1 MGRPQSD
8 LSAACQPVR
17 NKGICGALP
26 WPIADEYL
34 APSGRILFTVET
46 IMDGVPIKLEEGKN
60 RAGMM
65 GLIRELL
72 RPYRGSLVLILVA
85 MLVQS
90 TMTLAAPW
98 PLKIILDNVVVGK
111 KLDPWAARLLG
122 PLLAHGHRV
131 HLAMVAALAVVIIAI
146 LNATASYVAN
156 YFTESV
162 GQWVA
167 NDLRMRTYHHLQYLS
182 LRYYDTHQSG
192 VLLSTITADV
202 LTIQNFASSA
212 TLGIVVDMFTILGM
226 LVVMLCLNW
235 DFTLVAVA
243 VTPLLLLLAS
253 RFKKAVKKS
262 THEVRKQQSNIVS
275 VVQQDLESIRVVTA
289 FGRQELEQAMLE
301 TVSHATVAAALKAR
315 QVKALLSP
323 IVTVIVSLCIAFVLW
338 RGSLLILAGGMTA
351 GELTVFLSY
360 LASFFKPVKDLAS
373 MNNSIAMTA
382 VAVERI
388 RTILDA
394 DTILPEKP
402 DGSEQAIRGD
412 IVFDHVAFAYDESCP
427 VLRDVCFTV
436 KAGQMVGVVGP
447 TGGGKSTIMSLIPR
461 FYDPDAGR
469 IQVDGLDV
477 RDFRL
482 QALRDQIG
490 YVLQETVLFRGTV
503 RDNIAYGRAGATD
516 EEIIEAAK
524 LANADEFIARMPDGY
539 QTLVGDRGDT
549 LSGGQRQ
556 RIGIARAIIRNNP
569 ILILDEPTAALDTES
584 ERLVIEALQRLM
596 KGRTV
601 LTIAHRLST
610 IRDADK
616 IIVLK
621 GGVVAEQG
629 THDELLAM
637 GGTYAELYSV
647 QFDTTPAKA
656 AP

>member
-1 MGRPQSD
+1 VVEAVLLEGEE
-8 LSAACQPVR
+8 
-17 NKGICGALP
+17 KGQ
-26 WPIADEYL
+26 
-34 APSGRILFTVET
+34 
-46 IMDGVPIKLEEGKN
+46 
-60 RAGMM
+60 GMM
-65 GLIRELL
+65 VLIRELL
-72 RPYRGSLVLILVA
+72 RPYRGSLIVILVA

-98 PLKIILDNVVVGK
+98 PLKIVIDNVVVGR
-111 KLDPWAARLLG
+111 KLDPW
-122 PLLAHGHRV
+122 LAHLIEPVLAHAHRA
-131 HLAMVAALAVVIIAI
+131 HLAEIAALAVILIAI
-146 LNATASYVAN
+146 FNAVASYVAN

-182 LRYYDTHQSG
+182 LRYYDSHQSG

-226 LVVMLCLNW
+226 LVVMFFLNW
-235 DFTLVAVA
+235 DFTLIAVA
-243 VTPLLLLLAS
+243 ITPLLLLLAT
-253 RFKKAVKKS
+253 RFKRAVKSS

-289 FGRQELEQAMLE
+289 FGRQELEQEVLAA
-301 TVSHATVAAALKAR
+301 VSAATVAAALKAR

-323 IVTVIVSLCIAFVLW
+323 IVSVIVSFCVAFVLW
-338 RGSLLILAGGMTA
+338 RGSLLILTGGMTA

-373 MNNSIAMTA
+373 MNNSIAQTA

-394 DTILPEKP
+394 DAVLPEKA
-402 DGSEQAIRGD
+402 DANEQKIKGE
-412 IVFDHVAFAYDESCP
+412 IVFEHVAFAYDASCP
-427 VLRDVCFTV
+427 VLRDVSFTV
-436 KAGQMVGVVGP
+436 NPGQMIGVVGP

-461 FYDPDAGR
+461 FYDPSAGAVL
-469 IQVDGLDV
+469 VDGVDV
-477 RDFRL
+477 RDYRL

-490 YVLQETVLFRGTV
+490 YVLQETVLFRGSV
-503 RDNIAYGRAGATD
+503 RDNIAYGREGATE

-524 LANADEFIARMPDGY
+524 LANADEFIARMPNGY
-539 QTLVGDRGDT
+539 QTFVGDRGDT

-584 ERLVIEALQRLM
+584 ERLVIQALERLM

-621 GGVVAEQG
+621 DGVVAEQG
-629 THDELLAM
+629 THDQLLAL
-637 GGTYAELYSV
+637 GGTYAELCSV
-647 QFDTTPAKA
+647 QFDTTHKSFV
-656 AP
+656 

>member
-1 MGRPQSD
+1 
-8 LSAACQPVR
+8 
-17 NKGICGALP
+17 
-26 WPIADEYL
+26 
-34 APSGRILFTVET
+34 
-46 IMDGVPIKLEEGKN
+46 MDGVATQQEDDDKGP
-60 RAGMM
+60 GMM

-72 RPYRGSLVLILVA
+72 RPYRRSLAIILTA
-85 MLVQS
+85 MIVQS
-90 TMTLAAPW
+90 VMTLAAPW
-98 PLKIILDNVVVGK
+98 PLKIILDNVILGR
-111 KLDPWAARLLG
+111 KLSPWMNDFLRPMLT
-122 PLLAHGHRV
+122 HGHRV
-131 HLAMVAALAVVIIAI
+131 HIAAVAAVAVVIIAL
-146 LNATASYVAN
+146 LNALASYLAN

-212 TLGIVVDMFTILGM
+212 TLGIVIDMITILGM
-226 LVVMLCLNW
+226 LVIMFFMNW
-235 DFTLVAVA
+235 DFTLIAVA
-243 VTPLLLLLAS
+243 VTPLMLLLAS

-262 THEVRKQQSNIVS
+262 THEVRKQQSNIVA
-275 VVQQDLESIRVVTA
+275 VVQQDLESIRVVKA
-289 FGRQELEQAMLE
+289 FGRQELEQEELQV
-301 TVSHATVAAALKAR
+301 VSHATVAAALKAR

-323 IVTVIVSLCIAFVLW
+323 LVSIIVACCVGFVLW
-338 RGSLLILAGGMTA
+338 RGSLLILAGWMTA

-360 LASFFKPVKDLAS
+360 LGSFFKPVKDLAS
-373 MNNSIAMTA
+373 MNNSIAQTA

-388 RTILDA
+388 RQILDA
-394 DTILPEKP
+394 DSILPEKP
-402 DGSEQAIRGD
+402 DAREQPIRGE
-412 IVFDHVAFAYDESCP
+412 IVFDHVAFAYDESYP
-427 VLRDVCFTV
+427 VLRDVSFTV
-436 KAGQMVGVVGP
+436 NPGQMIGVVGP

-461 FYDPDAGR
+461 FYDPSAGNVL
-469 IQVDGLDV
+469 VDGIDV
-477 RDFRL
+477 RDYRL
-482 QALRDQIG
+482 RSLRDQIG

-524 LANADEFIARMPDGY
+524 LANADEFITRMPNGY
-539 QTLVGDRGDT
+539 QSFVGDRGDT

-584 ERLVIEALQRLM
+584 ERLVIEALERLM

-629 THDELLAM
+629 THDQLLAM

-647 QFDTTPAKA
+647 QFDTTAAKA

>member
-1 MGRPQSD
+1 
-8 LSAACQPVR
+8 
-17 NKGICGALP
+17 
-26 WPIADEYL
+26 
-34 APSGRILFTVET
+34 
-46 IMDGVPIKLEEGKN
+46 MDGVATQQEDNDKSP
-60 RAGMM
+60 GMM

-72 RPYRGSLVLILVA
+72 RPYRGSLAIILTA
-85 MLVQS
+85 MIVQS
-90 TMTLAAPW
+90 AMTLAAPW
-98 PLKIILDNVVVGK
+98 PLKIILDNVILGR
-111 KLDPWAARLLG
+111 KLSPWMNAWLRPELV
-122 PLLAHGHRV
+122 HGHRV
-131 HLAMVAALAVVIIAI
+131 HLAMLAAVAVVLIAVLNALA
-146 LNATASYVAN
+146 SYLAN

-212 TLGIVVDMFTILGM
+212 TLGIVIDMITILGM
-226 LVVMLCLNW
+226 LVIMFFMNW
-235 DFTLVAVA
+235 DFTLIAVA
-243 VTPLLLLLAS
+243 VTPLMLLLAS

-262 THEVRKQQSNIVS
+262 THEVRKQQSNIVA
-275 VVQQDLESIRVVTA
+275 VVQQDLESIRVVKA
-289 FGRQELEQAMLE
+289 FGRQELEQEELQA
-301 TVSHATVAAALKAR
+301 VSHATVAAALKAR

-323 IVTVIVSLCIAFVLW
+323 LVSIIVACCVGFVLW
-338 RGSLLILAGGMTA
+338 RGSLLILAGWMTA

-360 LASFFKPVKDLAS
+360 LGSFFKPVKDLAS
-373 MNNSIAMTA
+373 MNNSIAQTA

-388 RTILDA
+388 RQILDA
-394 DTILPEKP
+394 DAILPEKP
-402 DGSEQAIRGD
+402 DAREQPIRGE

-427 VLRDVCFTV
+427 VLRDVSFTV
-436 KAGQMVGVVGP
+436 NPGQMIGVVGP

-461 FYDPDAGR
+461 FYDPSAGKVL
-469 IQVDGLDV
+469 VDGVDV
-477 RDFRL
+477 RDYRL
-482 QALRDQIG
+482 QSLRNQIG

-503 RDNIAYGRAGATD
+503 RENIAYGREGATE
-516 EEIIEAAK
+516 EEIVAAAR
-524 LANADEFIARMPDGY
+524 LANADEFISRMPNGY
-539 QTLVGDRGDT
+539 QSFVGDRGDT

-584 ERLVIEALQRLM
+584 ERLVIEALERLM

-629 THDELLAM
+629 THDQLLAL

-647 QFDTTPAKA
+647 QFDTAAAKA

>member
-1 MGRPQSD
+1 
-8 LSAACQPVR
+8 
-17 NKGICGALP
+17 
-26 WPIADEYL
+26 
-34 APSGRILFTVET
+34 
-46 IMDGVPIKLEEGKN
+46 MDGVATQQEDNDKVP
-60 RAGMM
+60 GMM

-72 RPYRGSLVLILVA
+72 RPYRGSLAIILTA
-85 MLVQS
+85 MIVQS
-90 TMTLAAPW
+90 AMTLAAPW
-98 PLKIILDNVVVGK
+98 PLKIILDNVILGR
-111 KLDPWAARLLG
+111 KLNPWMDRWLSPMLQ
-122 PLLAHGHRV
+122 HGHRV
-131 HLAMVAALAVVIIAI
+131 HLAMLAAVAVVLIAVF
-146 LNATASYVAN
+146 NAFASYLAN

-212 TLGIVVDMFTILGM
+212 TLGIVVDMITILGM
-226 LVVMLCLNW
+226 LVIMFCMNW
-235 DFTLVAVA
+235 DFTLIAVA
-243 VTPLLLLLAS
+243 VTPLMLLLAS

-262 THEVRKQQSNIVS
+262 THEVRKQQSNIVA

-289 FGRQELEQAMLE
+289 FGRQELEQEALQA
-301 TVSHATVAAALKAR
+301 VSHATVAAALKAR

-323 IVTVIVSLCIAFVLW
+323 LVSIIVACCVGFVLW
-338 RGSLLILAGGMTA
+338 RGSLLILAGWMTA

-360 LASFFKPVKDLAS
+360 LGSFFKPVKDLAS
-373 MNNSIAMTA
+373 MNNSIAQTA

-394 DTILPEKP
+394 DAILPEKP
-402 DGSEQAIRGD
+402 DAREQPIRGE

-427 VLRDVCFTV
+427 VLRDVNFTV
-436 KAGQMVGVVGP
+436 NPGQMIGVVGP

-461 FYDPDAGR
+461 FYDPSAGKVL
-469 IQVDGLDV
+469 VDGIDV
-477 RDFRL
+477 RDYRL
-482 QALRDQIG
+482 QSLRNQIG

-524 LANADEFIARMPDGY
+524 LANADEFISRMPNGY
-539 QTLVGDRGDT
+539 QSFVGDRGDT

-584 ERLVIEALQRLM
+584 ERLVIEALERLM

-629 THDELLAM
+629 THDQLLAL

-647 QFDTTPAKA
+647 QFDTTAAKA